1 MVRISLFKS
10 ERVKRKYEQKKN
22 LKWKTVLDTVK
33 KNLSLIRIDQK
44 KMQMLQEDNDEQ
56 KIQIRVQ
63 EEKITELNIK
73 IDKSKKKL
81 SDLKDENL
89 SQEYVEYTKVLGK
102 PFPERR
108 PGGPWIPGSG
118 KVFTVKI
125 T

>member
-1 MVRISLFKS
+1 MCISLFKA

-22 LKWKTVLDTVK
+22 LKWKTVLDNVK
-33 KNLSLIRIDQK
+33 KNLSLIQIDQK
-44 KMQMLQEDNDEQ
+44 KMQMLQADNEEQ

-89 SQEYVEYTKVLGK
+89 DQAYVRSKK
-102 PFPERR
+102 
-108 PGGPWIPGSG
+108 SG
-118 KVFTVKI
+118 EGNLYCNLYVKSK
-125 T
+125 

>member
-33 KNLSLIRIDQK
+33 KNLSLIQIDQK

-102 PFPERR
+102 PFPER
-108 PGGPWIPGSG
+108 
-118 KVFTVKI
+118 
-125 T
+125 

>member
-89 SQEYVEYTKVLGK
+89 SQEYVEYTKVLEQTTRW
-102 PFPERR
+102 FVD
-108 PGGPWIPGSG
+108 PWWWCSLYRIYL
-118 KVFTVKI
+118 KLTY
-125 T
+125 